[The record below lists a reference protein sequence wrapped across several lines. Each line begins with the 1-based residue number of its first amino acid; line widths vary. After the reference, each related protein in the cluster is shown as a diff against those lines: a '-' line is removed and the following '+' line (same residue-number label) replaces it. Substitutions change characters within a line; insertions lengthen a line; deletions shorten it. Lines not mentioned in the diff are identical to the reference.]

1 VKTPANGRAYEML
14 CTQPEVCMPDRY
26 RFRPHSIK
34 YNQFMEKKVEIMP
47 RMRDLKKGKKV
58 EFPIDKVCTV
68 RNNVSLLNAQGYKNG
83 HKWRSETNVPKG
95 IVTVFR
101 DS

>member
-1 VKTPANGRAYEML
+1 
-14 CTQPEVCMPDRY
+14 
-26 RFRPHSIK
+26 
-34 YNQFMEKKVEIMP
+34 MEKKVEIMP

-58 EFPIDKVCTV
+58 EFPINKVCTV
-68 RNNVSLLNAQGYKNG
+68 RNNVSLLNAKGYKNG

>member
-1 VKTPANGRAYEML
+1 
-14 CTQPEVCMPDRY
+14 
-26 RFRPHSIK
+26 
-34 YNQFMEKKVEIMP
+34 MEKKVEIMP

-68 RNNVSLLNAQGYKNG
+68 RNKNG
-83 HKWRSETNVPKG
+83 YKWRSETNVPKG
-95 IVTVFR
+95 TVTVFR

>member
-1 VKTPANGRAYEML
+1 
-14 CTQPEVCMPDRY
+14 
-26 RFRPHSIK
+26 
-34 YNQFMEKKVEIMP
+34 MEKKVEIMP
-47 RMRDLKKGKKV
+47 RMRDLK
-58 EFPIDKVCTV
+58 
-68 RNNVSLLNAQGYKNG
+68 NVSLLNAQGYKNG

>member
-1 VKTPANGRAYEML
+1 
-14 CTQPEVCMPDRY
+14 
-26 RFRPHSIK
+26 
-34 YNQFMEKKVEIMP
+34 MEKKVEIM
-47 RMRDLKKGKKV
+47 L
-58 EFPIDKVCTV
+58 PIDKVCTV

>member
-1 VKTPANGRAYEML
+1 
-14 CTQPEVCMPDRY
+14 
-26 RFRPHSIK
+26 
-34 YNQFMEKKVEIMP
+34 MEKKVEIMP

-68 RNNVSLLNAQGYKNG
+68 RNNVS
-83 HKWRSETNVPKG
+83 KG

>member
-1 VKTPANGRAYEML
+1 
-14 CTQPEVCMPDRY
+14 
-26 RFRPHSIK
+26 
-34 YNQFMEKKVEIMP
+34 
-47 RMRDLKKGKKV
+47 MRDLKKGKKV

-95 IVTVFR
+95 IVKYLEIP
-101 DS
+101 DSNFKYTRL

>member
-1 VKTPANGRAYEML
+1 
-14 CTQPEVCMPDRY
+14 
-26 RFRPHSIK
+26 
-34 YNQFMEKKVEIMP
+34 MEKKVEIMP

-68 RNNVSLLNAQGYKNG
+68 RNNVSLLNG

>member
-1 VKTPANGRAYEML
+1 
-14 CTQPEVCMPDRY
+14 
-26 RFRPHSIK
+26 
-34 YNQFMEKKVEIMP
+34 MEKKVEIMP
-47 RMRDLKKGKKV
+47 RMRGLKKGEKV
-58 EFPIDKVCTV
+58 EFSIDKVCTV

-83 HKWRSETNVPKG
+83 HKWRSKTNVPKG